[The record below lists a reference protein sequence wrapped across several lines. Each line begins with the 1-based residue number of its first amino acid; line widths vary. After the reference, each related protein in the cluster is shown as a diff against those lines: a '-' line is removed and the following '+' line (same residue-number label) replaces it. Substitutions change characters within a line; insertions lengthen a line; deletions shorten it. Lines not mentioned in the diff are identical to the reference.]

1 MMRIA
6 AAVAT
11 TVLAASLQPALG
23 QHVCATRADIVKSLQ
38 QEYQEAP
45 RAMGM
50 SDTGAII
57 EVLSA
62 QDGKTWTILMTT
74 PDGTS
79 CVVATGEMWE
89 PLPEQVAKAGKG
101 A

>member
-1 MMRIA
+1 MMRIVA
-6 AAVAT
+6 AAAL
-11 TVLAASLQPALG
+11 LAMSIQPAAA
-23 QHVCATRADIVKSLQ
+23 QHVCAARADIVKSLQ
-38 QEYQEAP
+38 QEYEETP
-45 RAMGM
+45 NAMGM
-50 SDTGAII
+50 SDNGAVI

-62 QDGKTWTILMTT
+62 RDGKTWTILMTT

-89 PLPEQVAKAGKG
+89 LMPEQVAKAGND

>member
-6 AAVAT
+6 AAAAAM
-11 TVLAASLQPALG
+11 LAISSQPVSA
-23 QHVCATRADIVKSLQ
+23 QHVCATRTDIVKSLQ

-45 RAMGM
+45 SAMGM
-50 SDTGAII
+50 SDNGAVI

-62 QDGKTWTILMTT
+62 RDGKTWTILMTT

-89 PLPEQVAKAGKG
+89 PLPEQVAKAGNG

>member
-6 AAVAT
+6 AAAT
-11 TVLAASLQPALG
+11 VMLAAAISPALA

-38 QEYQEAP
+38 QEFQEAP
-45 RAMGM
+45 SAMGM
-50 SDTGAII
+50 SDNGAVI
-57 EVLSA
+57 EVLA
-62 QDGKTWTILMTT
+62 ARDGKTWTILMTT

-89 PLPEQVAKAGKG
+89 PLPEQVAKAGNG

>member
-1 MMRIA
+1 MIRIA
-6 AAVAT
+6 AAAA
-11 TVLAASLQPALG
+11 VLLSLAVQPAAG
-23 QHVCATRADIVKSLQ
+23 QHVCAARSDIVKSLQ
-38 QEYQEAP
+38 QEYEETP
-45 RAMGM
+45 NAMGM
-50 SDTGAII
+50 SDSGAVI

-62 QDGKTWTILMTT
+62 RDGKTWTILMTT

-89 PLPEQVAKAGKG
+89 RMPEQVAKAGND